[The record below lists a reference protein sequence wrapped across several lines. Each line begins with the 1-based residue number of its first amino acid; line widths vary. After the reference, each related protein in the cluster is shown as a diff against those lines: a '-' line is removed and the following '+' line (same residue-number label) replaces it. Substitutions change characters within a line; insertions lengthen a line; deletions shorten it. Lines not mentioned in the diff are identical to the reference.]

1 MKSYRLNMRCR
12 LCKRN
17 GLNDFFNI
25 SAKVTMQELSLR
37 QIQKVELENLVS
49 IHDICQKEG
58 IEYYLAYGT
67 LLGAVRHKGFIPW
80 DDDTDVWMPREDYK
94 KFERY
99 CEENFDQL
107 KPYKLCTRK
116 NTPNYSYGLMRFC
129 NMNYKYVS
137 TQAYEKQFDIG
148 VFTDI
153 YPLDNYGDSLA
164 TAVALKRKM
173 RILNLLYSA
182 YCGEN
187 SVSSTHAFGKK
198 AMHHILT
205 AIYGNNERISLA
217 EIFSSTSRT
226 TDVFNS
232 VFNRVMASGSK
243 WFGMGS
249 GYAYT
254 MGRGGNLS
262 IKINLM
268 DYGIIGTCVT
278 FIPIIALLLK
288 LAGKSK
294 EAIIFI
300 ICVAASQYQRP
311 WIFEVSNFIF
321 ILSAVTVLS
330 GWTFENRSLGTVVY
344 EYQDNIQKC

>member
-205 AIYGNNERISLA
+205 AIYGNNFAKVCEEKKEKLLKNMTHESDPYVGIPTWTQA
-217 EIFSSTSRT
+217 EQPEL
-226 TDVFNS
+226 FNK
-232 VFNRVMASGSK
+232 VDFEKRVLLPFEGVELYAP
-243 WFGMGS
+243 S
-249 GYAYT
+249 GYDSILKTAYNDY
-254 MGRGGNLS
+254 MILPSEDQRSAYHGY
-262 IKINLM
+262 KI
-268 DYGIIGTCVT
+268 Y
-278 FIPIIALLLK
+278 
-288 LAGKSK
+288 
-294 EAIIFI
+294 
-300 ICVAASQYQRP
+300 
-311 WIFEVSNFIF
+311 SN
-321 ILSAVTVLS
+321 
-330 GWTFENRSLGTVVY
+330 E
-344 EYQDNIQKC
+344 